1 MPIIKISTIFVLNVR
16 TNVEI
21 IKFFLSKLSKKLIT
35 TVLDF
40 CLPIFNFYLEVL
52 IKYLFLFNNFY
63 IIFKKSYRFLLNLPY
78 KN

>member
-16 TNVEI
+16 TSVEI

-40 CLPIFNFYLEVL
+40 YLSILNFYLEIL

-63 IIFKKSYRFLLNLPY
+63 VIFKRLYRFLLDLLY